1 MLPVADV
8 LHVHP
13 VFFGRNSQ
21 YEQGAVPN
29 MPVQLDNVAYLGSGC
44 DRAINEVSDVYYG
57 QVIAMGTVT
66 SSVDGA
72 CQDHDFLFIRNY
84 TCPLALSELRLQA
97 TTGGPRTA
105 VPQLDDRGFPLTMRP
120 LVWEPAEPSTS
131 RGRSVGFAPG
141 KYSVI
146 SPDMLLQQVCIVKDY
161 KRGEGNF
168 LVNDLVHWPSK
179 DLLTYTAADAVVS
192 TPLPFF
198 EDGERHF
205 ESTYTSVTDMAR
217 SAGVLDDLC
226 QACENV
232 AKI

>member
-1 MLPVADV
+1 MKLLPNLLLEFVTGQNSAASNVAVDDPSLPSQFEVKRVLGLPRVSMLPVADV

-13 VFFGRNSQ
+13 VFFRRQNQ
-21 YEQGAVPN
+21 YEQGSVPD
-29 MPVQLDNVAYLGSGC
+29 MAVQLDNVAYLGSGS
-44 DRAINEVSDVYYG
+44 DRAENEVSDVYYG
-57 QVIAMGTVT
+57 QVIAMGTIRSNVAG
-66 SSVDGA
+66 VA
-72 CQDHDFLFIRNY
+72 QVHDFLVIRNY

-97 TTGGPRTA
+97 TSGGPRTD

-179 DLLTYTAADAVVS
+179 DNNNNNNQSL
-192 TPLPFF
+192 
-198 EDGERHF
+198 
-205 ESTYTSVTDMAR
+205 
-217 SAGVLDDLC
+217 
-226 QACENV
+226 
-232 AKI
+232 